1 MEASNQNAYIS
12 RIPVS
17 KVNLMLDTSKCF
29 LNSPLQHN
37 TNRLSSWGGLVV
49 ELYYRVTPH
58 VGNELMATN
67 NCKQLK

>member
-12 RIPVS
+12 RISVS

-49 ELYYRVTPH
+49 ELYNRVTLH
-58 VGNELMATN
+58 VRNGLMATN
-67 NCKQLK
+67 